1 MLQLTRMLKFNR
13 TLIPALFL
21 SAFNFIASSQLFAAE
36 HAVITI
42 YHHVSE
48 DTPPSTS
55 LSPAQFKEHM
65 DYLKN
70 NGFSVLPLNE
80 VITALQNK
88 QQVPDKTLVITFDDG
103 YISIY
108 EEAFPLLQQMGFPFT
123 VFINTQPINDNMQG
137 YMSWDQIRRM
147 SDAGVIIANH
157 MVNHPYMID
166 NEAGETD
173 SERLARL
180 RVELLSAEQQ
190 IAQETGQSHKIMA
203 YPYGEYDSAIKQ
215 MVKEE
220 GFVGIAQHSGA
231 IGFHSDFQAL
241 PRYPLASIYAQMD
254 GIPVKLESLSF
265 NVLSQDPESP
275 VTQERDPAVTLQFAP
290 GDFRVSTLA
299 CSASGENLP
308 ITWLDREALLF
319 QIKPTREFNS
329 RRWGYICT
337 APANGTNR
345 YFWYSKLWI
354 RSTESNR
361 E

>member
-1 MLQLTRMLKFNR
+1 MPLLNRMLILG
-13 TLIPALFL
+13 LIL
-21 SAFNFIASSQLFAAE
+21 SASSQILAAE

-55 LSPAQFKEHM
+55 LSPAQFREHM

-70 NGFSVLPLNE
+70 NGFTVLPLNE

-88 QQVPDKTLVITFDDG
+88 QQVPDKTVVITFDDG
-103 YISIY
+103 YNSIY
-108 EEAFPLLQQMGFPFT
+108 EEAFPLLQEMGFPFT

-137 YMSWDQIRRM
+137 YMSWDDIRRM

-166 NEAGETD
+166 NELGETD
-173 SERLARL
+173 PERLERFRL
-180 RVELLSAEQQ
+180 ELLSAEQQ
-190 IAQETGQSHKIMA
+190 ILQETGQSHKIMA
-203 YPYGEYDSAIKQ
+203 YPYGEYDGVIKQ
-215 MVKEE
+215 MVKAEE
-220 GFVGIAQHSGA
+220 FVGIAQHSGA

-241 PRYPLASIYAQMD
+241 PRYPLAGIYAQMD

-265 NVLSQDPESP
+265 NVLRQDPESP
-275 VTQERDPAVTLQFAP
+275 VTGERNPAVTLQFAP
-290 GDFRVSTLA
+290 GDFRVSALA
-299 CSASGENLP
+299 CYASGENLP
-308 ITWLDREALLF
+308 ITWLDRDALLF
-319 QIKPTREFNS
+319 QIKPAREFNS

-337 APANGTNR
+337 APANGSNR

-354 RSTESNR
+354 RSTESNA

>member
-1 MLQLTRMLKFNR
+1 MQLLNR
-13 TLIPALFL
+13 VLI
-21 SAFNFIASSQLFAAE
+21 SAFIFCASGQLQAAE

-55 LSPAQFKEHM
+55 LSPVQFREHM

-70 NGFSVLPLNE
+70 NGFTVLPLNE

-88 QQVPDKTLVITFDDG
+88 QPVPDKTVVITFDDG
-103 YISIY
+103 YSSIY

-123 VFINTQPINDNMQG
+123 VFINTQPINDEMPG
-137 YMSWDQIRRM
+137 YMSWDEIRHM
-147 SDAGVIIANH
+147 SEAGVIVANH
-157 MVNHPYMID
+157 MIHHPYMID
-166 NEAGETD
+166 KAPGESDTEHL
-173 SERLARL
+173 ERLRL
-180 RVELLSAEQQ
+180 ELLTAEQQ
-190 IAQETGQSHKIMA
+190 LLKETGQSHKIMA

-215 MVKEE
+215 MIKAE
-220 GFVGIAQHSGA
+220 GFIGIAQHSGA

-241 PRYPLASIYAQMD
+241 PRYPLAGIYAQME

-265 NVLSQDPESP
+265 QVLQQEPQSP
-275 VTQERDPAVTLQFAP
+275 VTDERNPALTVQFAA
-290 GDFRVSTLA
+290 GDFRADSLNCYA
-299 CSASGENLP
+299 NGENLP

-319 QIKPTREFNS
+319 QIKPDRNFNS

-337 APANGTNR
+337 APANNANR

-354 RSTESNR
+354 RSTNTNQE
-361 E
+361 

>member
-1 MLQLTRMLKFNR
+1 MLLLTR
-13 TLIPALFL
+13 TLILALIL
-21 SAFNFIASSQLFAAE
+21 SASSQILAAE

-65 DYLKN
+65 DYLRD
-70 NGFSVLPLNE
+70 NGFAVLPLNE

-88 QQVPDKTLVITFDDG
+88 QPVPDKTVVITFDDG
-103 YISIY
+103 YSSIY
-108 EEAFPLLQQMGFPFT
+108 EEAFPLLQEMGFPFT
-123 VFINTQPINDNMQG
+123 VFINTQPINDRLQG
-137 YMSWDQIRRM
+137 YMSWDEIRRM

-157 MVNHPYMID
+157 MVNHPYMIS
-166 NEAGETD
+166 NEPGESD
-173 SERLARL
+173 SERLERL
-180 RVELLSAEQQ
+180 RLELLNAEQQ
-190 IAQETGQSHKIMA
+190 ILQETGQSHKIMA

-215 MVKEE
+215 MVKAE

-254 GIPVKLESLSF
+254 GIPLKLESLSF
-265 NVLSQDPESP
+265 NVLRQDPESP
-275 VTQERDPAVTLQFAP
+275 VTDERDPAVTLQFAP
-290 GDFRVSTLA
+290 GDFRVATLA
-299 CSASGENLP
+299 CYASGENLP

-319 QIKPTREFNS
+319 QIKPARDFNS

-354 RSTESNR
+354 RPTDSNGQ
-361 E
+361 